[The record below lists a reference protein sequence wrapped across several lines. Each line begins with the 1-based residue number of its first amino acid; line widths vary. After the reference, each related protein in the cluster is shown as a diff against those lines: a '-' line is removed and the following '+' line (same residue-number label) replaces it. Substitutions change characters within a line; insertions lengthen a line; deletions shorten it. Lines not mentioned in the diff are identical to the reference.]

1 MGAQFTTKGS
11 GKKTFQLAHSAANQ
25 FEIYVCVVIICH
37 SGSDLKCSGVKK
49 FWMCPIIQVPL
60 QAVHVQGYA
69 SAAVRTLFMHSF
81 LNSA

>member
-25 FEIYVCVVIICH
+25 FEIYVCGDYLPFWFRPEVFRCQKILDVPYNPGTSTSRSCSRLCISSSAHVV
-37 SGSDLKCSGVKK
+37 
-49 FWMCPIIQVPL
+49 
-60 QAVHVQGYA
+60 YA
-69 SAAVRTLFMHSF
+69 LFS